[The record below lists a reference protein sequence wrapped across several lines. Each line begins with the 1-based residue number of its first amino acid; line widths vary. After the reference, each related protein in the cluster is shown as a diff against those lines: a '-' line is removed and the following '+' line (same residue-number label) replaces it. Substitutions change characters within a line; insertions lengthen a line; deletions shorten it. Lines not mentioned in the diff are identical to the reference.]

1 MINFVNIVF
10 SSDDNYAQHTAV
22 AMASILLNT
31 NNPNNIR
38 FFIIDDGISEDK
50 KSKIKSTADNLQS
63 TVEFITVKNTELM
76 QGFVSGEISRAC
88 YFRID
93 IPNILPIS
101 VKKVIYL
108 DCDLLLYDDIQVLWE
123 TDIGQYPIAAVCDYG
138 IMASK
143 RLRRQKMKY
152 IGLPAQADY
161 FNSGVLVMDLEV
173 WRKADYSSKVIG
185 VVKNNRFPNHDQ
197 DALNKVFM
205 NNWYVLPLRW
215 NVIPPV
221 FNLFVKI
228 LKNKLM
234 RKNAIEAK
242 KNPAIFHY
250 AGGYKAWEYKLYQ
263 GFNDQYY
270 KYLEYTDFKNEK
282 MPQPNMKRKG
292 RSIKRQLFRL
302 KIADLLMS
310 ILKE

>member
-31 NNPNNIR
+31 SNPAKIR
-38 FFIIDDGISEDK
+38 FFIIDDGITDDK
-50 KSKIKSTADNLQS
+50 KSKIKGTAESLQS
-63 TVEFITVKNTELM
+63 TVEFITVKNKQLM

-93 IPNILPIS
+93 IPNILPAE
-101 VKKVIYL
+101 VTKVIYL
-108 DCDLLLYDDIQVLWE
+108 DCDLLLYDDIQILWN
-123 TDIGQYPIAAVCDYG
+123 TDIGDYPLAAVCDYG

-143 RLRRQKMKY
+143 RLRRQKAKC
-152 IGLPAQADY
+152 IGLPYKADY
-161 FNSGVLVMDLEV
+161 FNSGVLIMNLDA
-173 WRKADYSSKVIG
+173 WRKADYSGKVIEI
-185 VVKNNRFPNHDQ
+185 VQKNKFPNHDQ

-205 NNWYVLPLRW
+205 NNWYILPLRW

-221 FNLFVKI
+221 FNLFMKI
-228 LKNKLM
+228 LKSELL
-234 RKNAIEAK
+234 RKNAVEAK

-270 KYLEYTDFKNEK
+270 KYLTYTDFKDAV
-282 MPQPNMKRKG
+282 MPQPDKRRKN
-292 RSIKRQLFRL
+292 RSIKRQLIRL
-302 KIADLLMS
+302 KIAD
-310 ILKE
+310 ILAKIF

>member
-31 NNPNNIR
+31 SNPAKIR
-38 FFIIDDGISEDK
+38 FFIIDDGITDDK
-50 KSKIKSTADNLQS
+50 KSKINGTAESLQS
-63 TVEFITVKNTELM
+63 TVEFITVKNKQLM

-93 IPNILPIS
+93 IPNILPAE
-101 VKKVIYL
+101 VTKVIYL
-108 DCDLLLYDDIQVLWE
+108 DCDLLLYDDIQILWN
-123 TDIGQYPIAAVCDYG
+123 TDIGDYPLAAVCDYG

-143 RLRRQKMKY
+143 RLRRQKAKC
-152 IGLPAQADY
+152 IGLPYKADY
-161 FNSGVLVMDLEV
+161 FNSGVLIMNLDA
-173 WRKADYSSKVIG
+173 WRKADYSGKVIEI
-185 VVKNNRFPNHDQ
+185 VQKNKFPNHDQ

-205 NNWYVLPLRW
+205 NNWYVLSLRW

-221 FNLFVKI
+221 FNLFMKI
-228 LKNKLM
+228 LKSELL
-234 RKNAIEAK
+234 RKNAVEAK

-270 KYLEYTDFKNEK
+270 KYLAYTDFKDAV
-282 MPQPNMKRKG
+282 MPQPDKRRKN
-292 RSIKRQLFRL
+292 RSIKRQLIRL
-302 KIADLLMS
+302 KIADVLTK
-310 ILKE
+310 IF

>member
-31 NNPNNIR
+31 SNSAKIR
-38 FFIIDDGISEDK
+38 FFIIDDGITDDK
-50 KSKIKSTADNLQS
+50 KSKIKGTAESLQS
-63 TVEFITVKNTELM
+63 TVEFITVKNKQLM

-93 IPNILPIS
+93 IPNILPAE
-101 VKKVIYL
+101 VTKVIYL
-108 DCDLLLYDDIQVLWE
+108 DCDLLLYDDIQILWN
-123 TDIGQYPIAAVCDYG
+123 TDIGDYPLAAVCDYG

-143 RLRRQKMKY
+143 RLRRQKAKC
-152 IGLPAQADY
+152 IGLPYKADY
-161 FNSGVLVMDLEV
+161 FNSGVLIMNLDA
-173 WRKADYSSKVIG
+173 WRKADYSGKVIEI
-185 VVKNNRFPNHDQ
+185 VQKNKFPNHDQ

-221 FNLFVKI
+221 FNLFMKI
-228 LKNKLM
+228 LKSELL
-234 RKNAIEAK
+234 RKNAVEAK

-270 KYLEYTDFKNEK
+270 KYLAYTDFKDAV
-282 MPQPNMKRKG
+282 MPQPDKRRKN
-292 RSIKRQLFRL
+292 RSIKRQLIRL
-302 KIADLLMS
+302 KIADVLAK
-310 ILKE
+310 IF

>member
-31 NNPNNIR
+31 SNPAKIR
-38 FFIIDDGISEDK
+38 FFIIDDGITDDK
-50 KSKIKSTADNLQS
+50 KSKIKGTAESLQS
-63 TVEFITVKNTELM
+63 TVEFITVKNKQLM

-93 IPNILPIS
+93 IPNILPAE
-101 VKKVIYL
+101 VTKVIYL
-108 DCDLLLYDDIQVLWE
+108 DCDLLLYDDIQILWN
-123 TDIGQYPIAAVCDYG
+123 TDIGDYPLAAVCDYG

-143 RLRRQKMKY
+143 RLRRQKAKC
-152 IGLPAQADY
+152 IGLPYKADY
-161 FNSGVLVMDLEV
+161 FNSGVLIMNLDA
-173 WRKADYSSKVIG
+173 WRKADYSSKVIEI
-185 VVKNNRFPNHDQ
+185 VQNNKFPNHDQ

-221 FNLFVKI
+221 FNLFMKI
-228 LKNKLM
+228 LKSELL
-234 RKNAIEAK
+234 RKNAVEAK

-270 KYLEYTDFKNEK
+270 KYLAYTDFKDAV
-282 MPQPNMKRKG
+282 MPQPDKRRKN
-292 RSIKRQLFRL
+292 RSIKRQLIRL
-302 KIADLLMS
+302 KIADVLAK
-310 ILKE
+310 IF

>member
-31 NNPNNIR
+31 SNPAKIR
-38 FFIIDDGISEDK
+38 FFIIDDGITDDK
-50 KSKIKSTADNLQS
+50 KSKIKGTAESLQS
-63 TVEFITVKNTELM
+63 TVEFITVKNKQLM

-93 IPNILPIS
+93 IPNILPAE
-101 VKKVIYL
+101 VTKVIYL
-108 DCDLLLYDDIQVLWE
+108 DCDLLLYDDIQILWN
-123 TDIGQYPIAAVCDYG
+123 TDIGDYPIAAVCDYG

-143 RLRRQKMKY
+143 RLRRQKAKC
-152 IGLPAQADY
+152 IGLPYKADY
-161 FNSGVLVMDLEV
+161 FNSGVLIMNLDA
-173 WRKADYSSKVIG
+173 WRKADYSSKVIEI
-185 VVKNNRFPNHDQ
+185 VQKNKFPNHDQ

-221 FNLFVKI
+221 FNLFMKI
-228 LKNKLM
+228 LKSELL
-234 RKNAIEAK
+234 RKNAVEAK

-270 KYLEYTDFKNEK
+270 KYLAYTDFKDAV
-282 MPQPNMKRKG
+282 MPQPDKRRKN
-292 RSIKRQLFRL
+292 RSIKRQLIRL
-302 KIADLLMS
+302 KIADVLAK
-310 ILKE
+310 IF

>member
-31 NNPNNIR
+31 SNPAKIR
-38 FFIIDDGISEDK
+38 FFIIDDGITDDK
-50 KSKIKSTADNLQS
+50 KSKINGTAESLQS
-63 TVEFITVKNTELM
+63 TVEFITVKNKQLM

-93 IPNILPIS
+93 IPNILPAE
-101 VKKVIYL
+101 VTKVIYL
-108 DCDLLLYDDIQVLWE
+108 DCDLLLYDDIQILWN
-123 TDIGQYPIAAVCDYG
+123 TDIGDYPLAAVCDYG

-143 RLRRQKMKY
+143 RLRRQKAKC
-152 IGLPAQADY
+152 IGLPYKADY
-161 FNSGVLVMDLEV
+161 FNSGVLIMNLDA
-173 WRKADYSSKVIG
+173 WRKADYSGKVIEI
-185 VVKNNRFPNHDQ
+185 VQKNKFPNHDQ

-205 NNWYVLPLRW
+205 NNWYVLSLRW

-221 FNLFVKI
+221 FNLFMKI
-228 LKNKLM
+228 LKSELL
-234 RKNAIEAK
+234 RKNAVEAK

-270 KYLEYTDFKNEK
+270 KYLSYTDFKDAV
-282 MPQPNMKRKG
+282 MPQLDKRRKN
-292 RSIKRQLFRL
+292 RSIKRQLIRL
-302 KIADLLMS
+302 KIADVLAK
-310 ILKE
+310 IF

>member
-31 NNPNNIR
+31 SNPAKVR

-50 KSKIKSTADNLQS
+50 KSKIKSTADNLRS

-76 QGFVSGEISRAC
+76 EGFVSGEISRAC
-88 YFRID
+88 YYRID
-93 IPNILPIS
+93 IPNILPLD
-101 VKKVIYL
+101 VEKVIYL
-108 DCDLLLYDDIQVLWE
+108 DCDLLLYDDIQILWE
-123 TDIGQYPIAAVCDYG
+123 TNIGQYPIAAVCDYG

-143 RLRRQKMKY
+143 RLRRQKAEY

-161 FNSGVLVMDLEV
+161 FNSGVLVMNLEV
-173 WRKADYSSKVIG
+173 WREADYSSKVID

-197 DALNKVFM
+197 DALNQVFM

-234 RKNAIEAK
+234 RENAIEAK

-250 AGGYKAWEYKLYQ
+250 AGGYKAWEYRLYQ
-263 GFNDQYY
+263 GFNDRYY
-270 KYLEYTDFKNEK
+270 KYLAATAFSDAV
-282 MPQPNMKRKG
+282 MPQPDKRRKN
-292 RSIKRQLFRL
+292 RSIKRQIVRL
-302 KIADLLMS
+302 KIAD
-310 ILKE
+310 ILAKCF

>member
-31 NNPNNIR
+31 SNPAKIR
-38 FFIIDDGISEDK
+38 FFIIDDGITDDK
-50 KSKIKSTADNLQS
+50 KSKIKGTAESLQS
-63 TVEFITVKNTELM
+63 TVEFITVKNKQLM

-93 IPNILPIS
+93 IPNILPAE
-101 VKKVIYL
+101 VTKVIYL
-108 DCDLLLYDDIQVLWE
+108 DCDLLLYDDIQILWN
-123 TDIGQYPIAAVCDYG
+123 TDIGDYPLAAICDYG

-143 RLRRQKMKY
+143 RLRRQKAKC
-152 IGLPAQADY
+152 IGLPYKADY
-161 FNSGVLVMDLEV
+161 FNSGVLIMNLDA
-173 WRKADYSSKVIG
+173 WRKADYSSKVIEI
-185 VVKNNRFPNHDQ
+185 VQKNKFPNHDQ

-205 NNWYVLPLRW
+205 YNWYVLPLRW

-221 FNLFVKI
+221 FNLFMKI
-228 LKNKLM
+228 LKSELL
-234 RKNAIEAK
+234 RKNAVEAK

-250 AGGYKAWEYKLYQ
+250 AGGYKAWEYKLYR

-270 KYLEYTDFKNEK
+270 KYLSYTDFKDAV
-282 MPQPNMKRKG
+282 MPQPDKRRKN
-292 RSIKRQLFRL
+292 RSIKRQLIRL
-302 KIADLLMS
+302 KIADVLAK
-310 ILKE
+310 IF

>member
-31 NNPNNIR
+31 SNPAKIR
-38 FFIIDDGISEDK
+38 FFIIDDGITDDK
-50 KSKIKSTADNLQS
+50 KSKIKGTAESLQS
-63 TVEFITVKNTELM
+63 TVEFITVKNKQLM

-93 IPNILPIS
+93 IPNILPAE
-101 VKKVIYL
+101 VTKVIYL
-108 DCDLLLYDDIQVLWE
+108 DCDLLLYDDIQILWN
-123 TDIGQYPIAAVCDYG
+123 TDIGDYPIAAVCDYG

-143 RLRRQKMKY
+143 RLRRQKAKC
-152 IGLPAQADY
+152 IGLPYKADY
-161 FNSGVLVMDLEV
+161 FNSGVLIMNLDA
-173 WRKADYSSKVIG
+173 WRKADYSSKVIEI
-185 VVKNNRFPNHDQ
+185 VQKNKFPNHDQ

-205 NNWYVLPLRW
+205 YNWYVLPLRW

-221 FNLFVKI
+221 FNLFMKI
-228 LKNKLM
+228 LKSELL
-234 RKNAIEAK
+234 RKNAVEAK

-250 AGGYKAWEYKLYQ
+250 AGGYKAWEYKLYR

-270 KYLEYTDFKNEK
+270 KYLSYTDFKDAV
-282 MPQPNMKRKG
+282 MPQPDKRRKN
-292 RSIKRQLFRL
+292 RSIKRQLIRL
-302 KIADLLMS
+302 KIADVLAK
-310 ILKE
+310 IF

>member
-31 NNPNNIR
+31 SNPAKIR
-38 FFIIDDGISEDK
+38 FFIIDDGITDDK
-50 KSKIKSTADNLQS
+50 KSKIKGTAEGLQS
-63 TVEFITVKNTELM
+63 TVEFITVKNKQLM

-93 IPNILPIS
+93 IPNILPAE
-101 VKKVIYL
+101 VTKVIYL
-108 DCDLLLYDDIQVLWE
+108 DCDLLLYDDIQILWN
-123 TDIGQYPIAAVCDYG
+123 TDIGDYPLAAVCDYG

-143 RLRRQKMKY
+143 RLRRQKAKC
-152 IGLPAQADY
+152 IGLPYKADY
-161 FNSGVLVMDLEV
+161 FNSGVLIMNLDA
-173 WRKADYSSKVIG
+173 WRKADYSGKVIEI
-185 VVKNNRFPNHDQ
+185 VQKNKFPNHDQ

-221 FNLFVKI
+221 FNLFMKI
-228 LKNKLM
+228 LKSELL
-234 RKNAIEAK
+234 RKNAVEAK

-270 KYLEYTDFKNEK
+270 KYLAYTDFKDAV
-282 MPQPNMKRKG
+282 MPQPDKRRKN
-292 RSIKRQLFRL
+292 RSIKRQLIRL
-302 KIADLLMS
+302 KIAD
-310 ILKE
+310 ILAKIF

>member
-31 NNPNNIR
+31 SNPTKIR
-38 FFIIDDGISEDK
+38 FFIIDDGITDDK
-50 KSKIKSTADNLQS
+50 KSKIKGTAEGLQS
-63 TVEFITVKNTELM
+63 TVEFITVKNKQLM

-93 IPNILPIS
+93 IPNILPAE
-101 VKKVIYL
+101 VTKVIYL
-108 DCDLLLYDDIQVLWE
+108 DCDLLLYDDIQILWN
-123 TDIGQYPIAAVCDYG
+123 TDIGDYPIAAVWDYG

-143 RLRRQKMKY
+143 RLRRQKAKC
-152 IGLPAQADY
+152 IGLPYKANY
-161 FNSGVLVMDLEV
+161 FNSGVLIMNLDA
-173 WRKADYSSKVIG
+173 WRKADYSGKVIEI
-185 VVKNNRFPNHDQ
+185 VQKNKFPNHDQ

-205 NNWYVLPLRW
+205 NNWYILPLRW

-221 FNLFVKI
+221 FNLFMKI
-228 LKNKLM
+228 LKSELL
-234 RKNAIEAK
+234 RKNAVEAK

-263 GFNDQYY
+263 GFNDKYY
-270 KYLEYTDFKNEK
+270 KYLKYTAFKDVK
-282 MPQPNMKRKG
+282 MPQPNKKRKG
-292 RSIKRQLFRL
+292 RSIMRQLLRL
-302 KIADLLMS
+302 KIADLLMN
-310 ILKE
+310 ILEK

>member
-31 NNPNNIR
+31 SNPAKIR
-38 FFIIDDGISEDK
+38 FFIIDDGITDDK
-50 KSKIKSTADNLQS
+50 KSKIKGTAESLQS
-63 TVEFITVKNTELM
+63 TVEFITVKNKQLM

-93 IPNILPIS
+93 IPNILPAE
-101 VKKVIYL
+101 VTKVIYL
-108 DCDLLLYDDIQVLWE
+108 DCDLLLYDDIQILWN
-123 TDIGQYPIAAVCDYG
+123 TDIGDYPLAAVCDYG

-143 RLRRQKMKY
+143 RLRRQKAKC
-152 IGLPAQADY
+152 IGLPYKADY
-161 FNSGVLVMDLEV
+161 FNSGVLIMNLDA
-173 WRKADYSSKVIG
+173 WRKADYSSKVIEI
-185 VVKNNRFPNHDQ
+185 VQNNKFPNHDQ

-221 FNLFVKI
+221 FNLFMKI
-228 LKNKLM
+228 LKSELL
-234 RKNAIEAK
+234 RKNAVEAK

-270 KYLEYTDFKNEK
+270 KYLSYTDFKDAV
-282 MPQPNMKRKG
+282 MPQLDKRRKN
-292 RSIKRQLFRL
+292 RSIKRQLIRL
-302 KIADLLMS
+302 KIADVLAK
-310 ILKE
+310 IF

>member
-31 NNPNNIR
+31 SNPAKIR
-38 FFIIDDGISEDK
+38 FFIIDDGITDDK
-50 KSKIKSTADNLQS
+50 KSKIKGTAEGLQS
-63 TVEFITVKNTELM
+63 TVEFITVKNKQLM

-93 IPNILPIS
+93 IPNILPAE
-101 VKKVIYL
+101 VTKVIYL
-108 DCDLLLYDDIQVLWE
+108 DCDLLLYDDIQILWN
-123 TDIGQYPIAAVCDYG
+123 TDIGDYPLAAVCDYG

-143 RLRRQKMKY
+143 RLRRQKAKC
-152 IGLPAQADY
+152 IGLPYKADY
-161 FNSGVLVMDLEV
+161 FNSGVLIMNLDA
-173 WRKADYSSKVIG
+173 WRKADYSSKVIEI
-185 VVKNNRFPNHDQ
+185 VQKNKFPNHDQ

-221 FNLFVKI
+221 FNLFMKI
-228 LKNKLM
+228 LKSELL
-234 RKNAIEAK
+234 RKNAVEAK

-270 KYLEYTDFKNEK
+270 KYLAYTDFKDAV
-282 MPQPNMKRKG
+282 MPQPDKRRKN
-292 RSIKRQLFRL
+292 RSIKRQLIRL
-302 KIADLLMS
+302 KIADVLAK
-310 ILKE
+310 IF

>member
-1 MINFVNIVF
+1 MDNYINIIF

-31 NNPNNIR
+31 SSPAKVR
-38 FFIIDDGISEDK
+38 FFIIDDGITDDK
-50 KSKIKSTADNLQS
+50 KCKIKNTVERLQS
-63 TVEFITVKNTELM
+63 AVEFITVKNTQLM

-93 IPNILPIS
+93 IPNILPADIQ
-101 VKKVIYL
+101 KVIYL
-108 DCDLLLYDDIQVLWE
+108 DCDLLLYDDIQILWNI
-123 TDIGQYPIAAVCDYG
+123 DIENYPIAAVCDYG

-143 RLRRQKMKY
+143 RLRRQKAEC
-152 IGLPAQADY
+152 IGLPYQADY
-161 FNSGVLVMDLEV
+161 FNSGVLVMNLDE
-173 WRKADYSSKVIG
+173 WRKSDYSSKVIC
-185 VVKNNRFPNHDQ
+185 VVQNNRFPNHDQ

-221 FNLFVKI
+221 FNLFIKI
-228 LKNKLM
+228 LKNKFM
-234 RKNAIEAK
+234 RENAIIAK

-270 KYLEYTDFKNEK
+270 KYLTYTAFSDAI
-282 MPQPNMKRKG
+282 MPQPDKRRKN
-292 RSIKRQLFRL
+292 RSIQRQLLRL
-302 KIADLLMS
+302 KIADMLTE
-310 ILKE
+310 IL

>member
-31 NNPNNIR
+31 SNPAKIR
-38 FFIIDDGISEDK
+38 FFIIDDGITDDK
-50 KSKIKSTADNLQS
+50 KSKIKGTAESLQS
-63 TVEFITVKNTELM
+63 TVEFITVKNKQLM

-93 IPNILPIS
+93 IPNILPAE
-101 VKKVIYL
+101 VTKVIYL
-108 DCDLLLYDDIQVLWE
+108 DCDLLLYDDIQILWN
-123 TDIGQYPIAAVCDYG
+123 TDIGDYPLAAVCDYG

-143 RLRRQKMKY
+143 RLRRQKAKC
-152 IGLPAQADY
+152 IGLPYKADY
-161 FNSGVLVMDLEV
+161 FNSGVLIMNLDA
-173 WRKADYSSKVIG
+173 WRKADYSGKVIEI
-185 VVKNNRFPNHDQ
+185 VQKNKFPNHDQ

-205 NNWYVLPLRW
+205 NNWYVLSLRW

-221 FNLFVKI
+221 FNLFMKI
-228 LKNKLM
+228 LKSELL
-234 RKNAIEAK
+234 RKNAVEAK

-270 KYLEYTDFKNEK
+270 KYLAYTDFKDAV
-282 MPQPNMKRKG
+282 MPQPDKRRKN
-292 RSIKRQLFRL
+292 RSIKRQLIRL
-302 KIADLLMS
+302 KIADVLAK
-310 ILKE
+310 IF

>member
-1 MINFVNIVF
+1 MDNFINIVF

-22 AMASILLNT
+22 AMTSILFNT
-31 NNPNNIR
+31 SRPAKVR
-38 FFIIDDGISEDK
+38 FFIIDDGISDEK
-50 KSKIKSTADNLQS
+50 KYKIKSTAENLQS
-63 TVEFITVKNTELM
+63 TVEFITVKNTQLM

-93 IPNILPIS
+93 IPNILS
-101 VKKVIYL
+101 HDVKKVIYL
-108 DCDLLLYDDIQVLWE
+108 DCDLLLFDDIQKLWE
-123 TDIGQYPIAAVCDYG
+123 TAIGKYPIAAVCDYG

-143 RLRRQKMKY
+143 RLRRQKAKY

-161 FNSGVLVMDLEV
+161 FNSGVLVMNLEA
-173 WRKADYSSKVIG
+173 WRKADYSSKVID

-228 LKNKLM
+228 LQNKLM
-234 RKNAIEAK
+234 REKAIEAK

-250 AGGYKAWEYKLYQ
+250 AGGYKAWEYRLYQ

-270 KYLEYTDFKNEK
+270 KYLAATAFSDAV
-282 MPQPNMKRKG
+282 MPQPDKRRKN
-292 RSIKRQLFRL
+292 RSIKRQLVRL
-302 KIADLLMS
+302 KIAD
-310 ILKE
+310 ILAEIF

>member
-31 NNPNNIR
+31 SNPAKIR
-38 FFIIDDGISEDK
+38 FFIIDDGITDDK
-50 KSKIKSTADNLQS
+50 KSKIKGTAEGLQS
-63 TVEFITVKNTELM
+63 TVEFITVKNKQLM

-93 IPNILPIS
+93 IPNILPAE
-101 VKKVIYL
+101 VTKVIYL
-108 DCDLLLYDDIQVLWE
+108 DCDLLLYDDIQILWN
-123 TDIGQYPIAAVCDYG
+123 TDIGDYPIAAVCDYG

-143 RLRRQKMKY
+143 RLRRQKAKC
-152 IGLPAQADY
+152 IGLPYKADY
-161 FNSGVLVMDLEV
+161 FNSGVLIMNLDA
-173 WRKADYSSKVIG
+173 WRKADYSGKVIEI
-185 VVKNNRFPNHDQ
+185 VQKNKFPNHDQ

-221 FNLFVKI
+221 FNLFMKI
-228 LKNKLM
+228 LKSELL
-234 RKNAIEAK
+234 RKNAVEAK

-270 KYLEYTDFKNEK
+270 KYLAYTDFKDAV
-282 MPQPNMKRKG
+282 MPQPDKRRKN
-292 RSIKRQLFRL
+292 RSIKRQLIRL
-302 KIADLLMS
+302 KIADVLAK
-310 ILKE
+310 IF

>member
-31 NNPNNIR
+31 SNPAKIR
-38 FFIIDDGISEDK
+38 FFIIDDGITDDK
-50 KSKIKSTADNLQS
+50 KSKIKGTAEGLQS
-63 TVEFITVKNTELM
+63 TVEFITVKNKQLM

-93 IPNILPIS
+93 IPNILPAE
-101 VKKVIYL
+101 VTKVIYL
-108 DCDLLLYDDIQVLWE
+108 DCDLLLYDDIQILWN
-123 TDIGQYPIAAVCDYG
+123 TDIGDYPIAAVCDYG

-143 RLRRQKMKY
+143 RLRRQKAKC
-152 IGLPAQADY
+152 IGLPYKADY
-161 FNSGVLVMDLEV
+161 FNSGVLIMNLDA
-173 WRKADYSSKVIG
+173 WRKADYSGKVIEI
-185 VVKNNRFPNHDQ
+185 VQKNKFPNHDQ

-221 FNLFVKI
+221 FNLFMKI
-228 LKNKLM
+228 LKSELL
-234 RKNAIEAK
+234 RKNAVEAK

-270 KYLEYTDFKNEK
+270 KYLAYTDFKDAV
-282 MPQPNMKRKG
+282 MPQPDKRRKN
-292 RSIKRQLFRL
+292 RSIKRQLIRL
-302 KIADLLMS
+302 KIADVLVK
-310 ILKE
+310 IF

>member
-31 NNPNNIR
+31 SNPAKIR
-38 FFIIDDGISEDK
+38 FFIIDDGITDDK
-50 KSKIKSTADNLQS
+50 KSKIKGTAEGLQS
-63 TVEFITVKNTELM
+63 TVEFITVKNKQLM

-93 IPNILPIS
+93 IPNILPAE
-101 VKKVIYL
+101 VTKVIYL
-108 DCDLLLYDDIQVLWE
+108 DCDLLLYDDIQILWN
-123 TDIGQYPIAAVCDYG
+123 TDIGDYPIAAVCDYG

-143 RLRRQKMKY
+143 RLRRQKAKC
-152 IGLPAQADY
+152 IGLPYKADY
-161 FNSGVLVMDLEV
+161 FNSGVLIMNLDA
-173 WRKADYSSKVIG
+173 WRKADYSGKVIEI
-185 VVKNNRFPNHDQ
+185 VQKNKFPNHDQ

-221 FNLFVKI
+221 FNLFMKI
-228 LKNKLM
+228 LKSELL
-234 RKNAIEAK
+234 RKNAVEAK

-270 KYLEYTDFKNEK
+270 KYLTYTDFKDAV
-282 MPQPNMKRKG
+282 MPQPDKRRKN
-292 RSIKRQLFRL
+292 RSIKRQLIRL
-302 KIADLLMS
+302 KIAD
-310 ILKE
+310 ILAKIF

>member
-31 NNPNNIR
+31 SNPAKIR
-38 FFIIDDGISEDK
+38 FFIIDDGITDDK
-50 KSKIKSTADNLQS
+50 KSKIKGTAESLQS
-63 TVEFITVKNTELM
+63 TVEFITVKNKQLM

-93 IPNILPIS
+93 IPNILPAE
-101 VKKVIYL
+101 VTKVIYL
-108 DCDLLLYDDIQVLWE
+108 DCDLLLYDDIQILWN
-123 TDIGQYPIAAVCDYG
+123 TDIGDYPIAAVCDYG

-143 RLRRQKMKY
+143 RLRRQKAKC
-152 IGLPAQADY
+152 IGLPYKADY
-161 FNSGVLVMDLEV
+161 FNSGVLIMNLDA
-173 WRKADYSSKVIG
+173 WRKADYSGKVIEI
-185 VVKNNRFPNHDQ
+185 VQKNKFPNHDQ

-221 FNLFVKI
+221 FNLFMKI
-228 LKNKLM
+228 LKSELL
-234 RKNAIEAK
+234 RKNAVEAK

-270 KYLEYTDFKNEK
+270 KYLAYTDFKDTV
-282 MPQPNMKRKG
+282 MPQPDKRRKN
-292 RSIKRQLFRL
+292 RSIKRQLIRL
-302 KIADLLMS
+302 KIAD
-310 ILKE
+310 ILAKIF

>member
-31 NNPNNIR
+31 SNPAKIR
-38 FFIIDDGISEDK
+38 FFIIDDGITDDK
-50 KSKIKSTADNLQS
+50 KSKIKGTAESLQS
-63 TVEFITVKNTELM
+63 TVEFITVKNKQLM

-93 IPNILPIS
+93 IPNILPAE
-101 VKKVIYL
+101 VTKVIYL
-108 DCDLLLYDDIQVLWE
+108 DCDLLLYDDIQILWN
-123 TDIGQYPIAAVCDYG
+123 TDIGDYPLAAVCDYG

-143 RLRRQKMKY
+143 RLRRQKAKC
-152 IGLPAQADY
+152 IGLPYKADY
-161 FNSGVLVMDLEV
+161 FNSGVLIMNLDA
-173 WRKADYSSKVIG
+173 WRKVDYSSKVIEI
-185 VVKNNRFPNHDQ
+185 VQNNKFPNHDQ

-221 FNLFVKI
+221 FNLFMKI
-228 LKNKLM
+228 LKSELL
-234 RKNAIEAK
+234 RKNAVEAK

-270 KYLEYTDFKNEK
+270 KYLSYTDFKDAV
-282 MPQPNMKRKG
+282 MPQLDKRRKN
-292 RSIKRQLFRL
+292 RSIKRQLIRL
-302 KIADLLMS
+302 KIADVLAK
-310 ILKE
+310 IF

>member
-31 NNPNNIR
+31 SNPAKIR
-38 FFIIDDGISEDK
+38 FFIIDDGITDDK
-50 KSKIKSTADNLQS
+50 KSKIKGTAESLQS
-63 TVEFITVKNTELM
+63 TVEFITVKNKQLM

-93 IPNILPIS
+93 IPNILPAE
-101 VKKVIYL
+101 VTKVIYL
-108 DCDLLLYDDIQVLWE
+108 DCDLLLYDDIQILWN
-123 TDIGQYPIAAVCDYG
+123 TDIGDYPLAAVCDYG

-143 RLRRQKMKY
+143 RLRRQKAKC
-152 IGLPAQADY
+152 IGLPYKADY
-161 FNSGVLVMDLEV
+161 FNSGVLIMNLDA
-173 WRKADYSSKVIG
+173 WRKADYSGKVIEI
-185 VVKNNRFPNHDQ
+185 VQKNKFPNHDQ

-221 FNLFVKI
+221 FNLFMKI
-228 LKNKLM
+228 LKSELL
-234 RKNAIEAK
+234 RKNAVEAK

-270 KYLEYTDFKNEK
+270 KYLAYTDFKDAV
-282 MPQPNMKRKG
+282 MPQPDKRRKN
-292 RSIKRQLFRL
+292 RSIKRQLIRL
-302 KIADLLMS
+302 KIADVLAK
-310 ILKE
+310 IF

>member
-31 NNPNNIR
+31 SNPAKIR
-38 FFIIDDGISEDK
+38 FFIIDDGITDDK
-50 KSKIKSTADNLQS
+50 KSKIKGTAEGLQS
-63 TVEFITVKNTELM
+63 TVEFITVKNKQLM

-93 IPNILPIS
+93 IPNILPAE
-101 VKKVIYL
+101 VTKVIYL
-108 DCDLLLYDDIQVLWE
+108 DCDLLLYDDIQILWN
-123 TDIGQYPIAAVCDYG
+123 TDIGDYPLAAVCDYG

-143 RLRRQKMKY
+143 RLRRQKAKC
-152 IGLPAQADY
+152 IGLPYKADY
-161 FNSGVLVMDLEV
+161 FNSGVLIMNLDA
-173 WRKADYSSKVIG
+173 WRKADYSGKVIEI
-185 VVKNNRFPNHDQ
+185 VQKNKFPNHDQ

-221 FNLFVKI
+221 FNLFMKI
-228 LKNKLM
+228 LKSELL
-234 RKNAIEAK
+234 RKNAVEAK

-270 KYLEYTDFKNEK
+270 KYLAYTDFKDAV
-282 MPQPNMKRKG
+282 MPQPDKRRKN
-292 RSIKRQLFRL
+292 RSIKRQLIRL
-302 KIADLLMS
+302 KIADVLAK
-310 ILKE
+310 IF